1 MEIMKYLLLL
11 ALVFVVVWALRRTQ
25 MPRGETIS
33 PFSAHP
39 SERMVQCV
47 YCGVN
52 QAVSECIL
60 ENGRYFCCRAHQH
73 EDEAREK

>member
-25 MPRGETIS
+25 APRCEAPA
-33 PFSAHP
+33 PFSNHP
-39 SERMVQCV
+39 SECMVQCA

-52 QAVSECIL
+52 QPVSESIL

-73 EDEAREK
+73 EDEARDD

>member
-25 MPRGETIS
+25 APRGETPAS
-33 PFSAHP
+33 FSAHP
-39 SERMVQCV
+39 SERMVQCA

-52 QAVSECIL
+52 QPVSESIL
-60 ENGRYFCCRAHQH
+60 DNGRYFCCRAHQH
-73 EDEAREK
+73 EDEARDD